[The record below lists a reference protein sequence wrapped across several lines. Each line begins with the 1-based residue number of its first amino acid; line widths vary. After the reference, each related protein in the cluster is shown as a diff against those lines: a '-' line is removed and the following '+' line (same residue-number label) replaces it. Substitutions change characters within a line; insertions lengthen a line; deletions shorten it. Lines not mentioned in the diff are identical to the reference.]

1 MRPRCIVGL
10 SLVLLAV
17 SLVGVEVYGKLKFS
31 RPIKID
37 FEERP
42 LRRIDQ
48 GDVYTLKMSWRNL
61 DRRSS
66 YEGSFIFIA
75 KAKAVKT
82 GHMTFTFED
91 STITPA
97 ESKNTLTFTLPTMT
111 FPPGASGIITVEIV
125 YSRAGVYAWE
135 IGVTRLF

>member
-1 MRPRCIVGL
+1 MRLRHLIGL
-10 SLVLLAV
+10 FLVLLAV
-17 SLVGVEVYGKLKFS
+17 SLVGVDVYGKLNLS

-37 FEERP
+37 FEEKP
-42 LRRIDQ
+42 LRKIDQ
-48 GDVYTLKMSWRNL
+48 GDVYTLKVSWKNL

-66 YEGSFIFIA
+66 YEGSFIFIV

-91 STITPA
+91 STITPE

-111 FPPGASGIITVEIV
+111 FPPDASGVITVEIV

-135 IGVTRLF
+135 IGVARLS